1 MDESRVFM
9 LNGTDVQKIVTRL
22 EGFFRTE
29 KGIQTASAVRILR
42 LNRQLRS
49 RQSQPKEINPIQ
61 QRQPVARI
69 QQALRPEI
77 TAICFCG

>member
-1 MDESRVFM
+1 MNESRVFM
-9 LNGTDVQKIVTRL
+9 LNRTDVQKTVTRL

-29 KGIQTASAVRILR
+29 KGIPTASAARILR

-49 RQSQPKEINPIQ
+49 RQSQPNEINPIQ